1 MEFVGP
7 GVSSLS
13 ADYRIGV
20 DVMTTETTCL
30 SSIWRTDEKIS
41 EFYQIH
47 GRSADYKELNPGAV
61 AYYDGV
67 VKVELDKIKP
77 MIAMPFHPSNV
88 YTIEELKANLDDI
101 LNDVEKKAAI
111 SLDGKV
117 PFTLK
122 NKVHEP
128 CSETAEQ
135 QRARPDG

>member
-1 MEFVGP
+1 MRR
-7 GVSSLS
+7 S
-13 ADYRIGV
+13 A
-20 DVMTTETTCL
+20 
-30 SSIWRTDEKIS
+30 SSIRS
-41 EFYQIH
+41 H

-122 NKVHEP
+122 NKVHDGKLLVDQGIIAG
-128 CSETAEQ
+128 C
-135 QRARPDG
+135 ARRRI